1 MFVLPGF
8 AAAAIKR
15 KVRMKKTLLALAFAL
30 LTLPAYSQE
39 KLSIMLDWFVNPDH
53 GPIIVAQQKGY
64 FADVGLDVEI
74 IAPADPTDPPKLAAA
89 GQVDLAVSYQ
99 PQLYLQHDAGL
110 PLKRVGTLVNN
121 PLYCVMV
128 DADGPIKSLADL
140 KGKTVGFSIAGIE
153 EALMHTMLRHNGVDP
168 ESVEQINV
176 NFSLTPSLVAGK
188 VDAVSGAF
196 RNFELHQMTG
206 VDKKGTCFLPEEHGV
221 PAYDELIYVA
231 NTALDGDDRITRF
244 LEATAKAAKEIKAD
258 PQAGWET
265 FKGYASE
272 LDDRLNALA
281 WGDTVPHFE
290 TEPSTLNEE
299 RYSSFGEFMKS
310 TGLIGKAPPVAD
322 IAR

>member
-1 MFVLPGF
+1 
-8 AAAAIKR
+8 
-15 KVRMKKTLLALAFAL
+15 MKKTLLAFAL
-30 LTLPAYSQE
+30 ALCGNDLPAHAQE

-53 GPIIVAQQKGY
+53 GPIIVAQQRGY
-64 FADVGLDVEI
+64 FKQAGLEVEI
-74 IAPADPTDPPKLAAA
+74 IAPADPSDPPKLAAA
-89 GQVDLAVSYQ
+89 GKVDLAVSYQ

-110 PLKRVGTLVNN
+110 PLLRVGTLVNN

-128 DADGPIKSLADL
+128 DADGPIKGLGDL

-153 EALMHTMLRHNGVDP
+153 EALMHTMLRTNGVDP
-168 ESVEQINV
+168 QTVEQINV

-221 PAYDELIYVA
+221 PTYDELIYVA
-231 NTALDGDDRITRF
+231 NKDIAGDERIAKF
-244 LEATAKAAKEIKAD
+244 LAATARAASEIQAD
-258 PQAGWET
+258 PDAGWQT
-265 FKGYASE
+265 FKGYAKE

-281 WGDTVPHFE
+281 WGDTVPFFE
-290 TEPSTLNEE
+290 TEPGTLDEQ
-299 RYSSFGEFMKS
+299 RYRNFGEFMKS
-310 TGLIGKAPPVAD
+310 TGLIDAVPSVAD